1 MDSVSLVRVTEA
13 LNAAWGPDTCAPE
26 DIGDWSEENPARGQ
40 CATTAVV
47 VHDYFGGD
55 LVRGEVHVRGERV
68 DFHWWNRLPDGSEI
82 DLTREQFSVRE
93 SVIGGVYVPR
103 PTGWTRL
110 DYEYSLLSG
119 RVAEHLK
126 RSPTT
131 FLASQG

>member
-1 MDSVSLVRVTEA
+1 MDSVSLVRLAEA

-26 DIGDWSEENPARGQ
+26 DIEDWSEANRSRGQ

-82 DLTREQFSVRE
+82 DLTREQFSLQE
-93 SVIGGVYVPR
+93 KVIGGVYVPR
-103 PTGWTRL
+103 PLGWTRL
-110 DYEYSLLSG
+110 DREYSLIAD
-119 RVAEHLK
+119 RVATHLG
-126 RSPTT
+126 
-131 FLASQG
+131 LAVGVED